1 MSEPQNFR
9 DRLLGDLDQR
19 YDKLVGVIDAALEAK
34 QEVWLGGPAC
44 KKKSKVLVQDTR
56 AAIAAAEFFA
66 NQSSGRPGVDDRGAD
81 SEQERITFTRVLHL
95 TDQELEKRVID
106 AAESF
111 VPAEH
116 LEAFLAACALGGVS

>member
-19 YDKLVGVIDAALEAK
+19 YDKLVGVIDSALEAK
-34 QEVWLGGPAC
+34 QEVWLSCPAC

-106 AAESF
+106 AAEAF
-111 VPAEH
+111 VPAAH